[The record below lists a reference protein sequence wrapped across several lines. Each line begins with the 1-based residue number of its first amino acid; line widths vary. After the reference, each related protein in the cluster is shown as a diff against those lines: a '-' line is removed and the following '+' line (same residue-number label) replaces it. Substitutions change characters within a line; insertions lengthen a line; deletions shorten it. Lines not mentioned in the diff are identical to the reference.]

1 MRPAEAIK
9 EVQRSVEIEC
19 RRVESGARIRC
30 PRGANALRNAELTVL
45 SGNPSPSPPGTPP
58 GRRSGFLRASW
69 TCFNDGGGS
78 SCSFGI
84 RSNMYYSGY
93 LEDGTHNKDGSVRMV
108 ARPFVDKITNTAM
121 PEIERI
127 FGELG

>member
-19 RRVESGARIRC
+19 RRVEAGARIRC

-58 GRRSGFLRASW
+58 GRRSGFLRTAW
-69 TCFNDGGGS
+69 TMYYGDGGTSGM
-78 SCSFGI
+78 FGI
-84 RSNMYYSGY
+84 ISAAPYAGY
-93 LEDGTHNKDGSVRMV
+93 LEEGTSKMA
-108 ARPFVDKITNTAM
+108 ARPFVDKITDTAM